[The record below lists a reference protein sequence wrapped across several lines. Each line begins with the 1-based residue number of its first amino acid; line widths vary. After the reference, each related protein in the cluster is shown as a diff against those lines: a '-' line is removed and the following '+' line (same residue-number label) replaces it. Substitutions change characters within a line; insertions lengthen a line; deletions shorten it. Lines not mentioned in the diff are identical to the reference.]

1 MAGPGSWGP
10 PPRGR
15 GSYSD
20 PWRPGDR
27 GPGHEPGGQAPGGYG
42 HGGQAPGGYG
52 HGAQAPGGYGPGGY
66 GPGGDGP
73 GGHRPPQR
81 HGPPPGPSRRPY
93 GPGHGRPGGGYG
105 YVPPRRRRSGGGV
118 PAVLLLGFGA
128 LIGVCGAVYHRAVS
142 GSGTAPIAAPAA
154 PGKARPAAAS
164 RLYAVGRLPSAGCRG
179 EPIVQGD
186 PRSFRRF
193 LNGTSDCLDREWGQ
207 GLARAG
213 VPFRAP
219 QRVFWSTPGRSPCG
233 DYPSPGVAAF
243 YCPADASIYIG
254 VTDAQRA
261 AGGLPV
267 GYNVAYAREIAHE
280 YGHAI
285 QDMSGILAYV
295 QQKRSAAVTVTGRN
309 AVTKRSELQA
319 QCLSGVFMNSVRGSY
334 PVTSEQWSV
343 ALHDSYGRGDDGRPP
358 GEQDHGTD
366 AHYRGWL
373 ESGYVRGTTA
383 ACNTWAAPAH
393 DVD

>member
-10 PPRGR
+10 PPPGRGR
-15 GSYSD
+15 PAS
-20 PWRPGDR
+20 P
-27 GPGHEPGGQAPGGYG
+27 AG
-42 HGGQAPGGYG
+42 HGSG
-52 HGAQAPGGYGPGGY
+52 HDPRAQGPGGY
-66 GPGGDGP
+66 GPGGRAP
-73 GGHRPPQR
+73 GGYGSGGY
-81 HGPPPGPSRRPY
+81 GPPAGYGPPGARRPPY
-93 GPGHGRPGGGYG
+93 GPGPGGPGGGYG
-105 YVPPRRRRSGGGV
+105 YVPPRRRKGGGGV
-118 PAVLLLGFGA
+118 RAVLLLGFLALLGVGGA
-128 LIGVCGAVYHRAVS
+128 MFHRAIS
-142 GSGTAPIAAPAA
+142 GPATPPIAAPAA
-154 PGKARPAAAS
+154 PGKVRPAAAS
-164 RLYAVGRLPSAGCRG
+164 PLYAVGPLPADGCRG
-179 EPIVQGD
+179 VPIVQGD

-207 GLARAG
+207 GFAHAG
-213 VPFRAP
+213 IPFHAP

-243 YCPADASIYIG
+243 YCPANASMYIG

-267 GYNVAYAREIAHE
+267 RYNVAYAREIAHE

-295 QQKRSAAVTVTGRN
+295 QQQQSAVATTSARN

-319 QCLSGVFMNSVRGSY
+319 QCLSGVFMNAVRGTF
-334 PVTSEQWSV
+334 PVTAEQWAM
-343 ALHDSYGRGDDGRPP
+343 ALHDSYGRGDDGRPAARR
-358 GEQDHGTD
+358 DHGTD

-373 ESGYVRGTTA
+373 ESGFTRGTTA
-383 ACNTWAAPAH
+383 ACNTWSAPAR